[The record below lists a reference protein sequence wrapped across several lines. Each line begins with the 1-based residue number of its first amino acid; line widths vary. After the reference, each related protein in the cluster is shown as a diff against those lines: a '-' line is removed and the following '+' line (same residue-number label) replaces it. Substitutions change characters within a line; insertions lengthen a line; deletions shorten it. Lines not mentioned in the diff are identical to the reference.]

1 MRAVVRAVL
10 FGIAGV
16 ALVMADAGHGLAGTP
31 VNVPE
36 IDGSTVATGLGA
48 VSAGVLILRS
58 YFGKR

>member
-1 MRAVVRAVL
+1 
-10 FGIAGV
+10 
-16 ALVMADAGHGLAGTP
+16 MADAGHGLAGTP